1 MSRLESERKS
11 RRTHK
16 NSRDGCPNCKAKR
29 IKCSEELP
37 QCHNCLKKRYRCG
50 YIDFPPEKLELLRK
64 KNETRSKERVYDITP
79 VLPIKLAEP
88 DGPRSPSFVPA
99 EYGQRAPPEQHL
111 QPQYPL
117 QQQQQHS
124 SHQFQG
130 QALTPNLLE
139 GGQYKAYPYF
149 IDESMQ
155 KSEYAHLIELPEML
169 FREKQPPGCVQYY
182 PPQGGAYGFGE
193 EPQAPSQTMSFHS
206 HYLGPPQTDAQPHL
220 FGMPPFERG
229 TFEGE
234 GLSASLPPSLHTN
247 SDSSITSIAYSSS
260 PMLTNPKP
268 PATRGQGT
276 TLAKPS
282 SRLAASQMLPNGEQ
296 LPVTFVK
303 IEKIQRLKNPFL
315 ERYLKLHTSD
325 LRLLNNLEF
334 RNVAPVWTQKIA
346 ENFWTTVYNQSV
358 VLDLYYTFFMDRS
371 LNALIHRAKSLLD
384 DQAFLQN
391 ENVLF
396 LPQPK
401 PLLHK
406 KYFFTPHD
414 LDVLTHKSYIY
425 YGFLIKDLRESLSL
439 IHSEYPAKIS
449 LFAAWSTFLHSQSS
463 VETFCLLFCGTT
475 TLFSKVFN
483 NATSLKSIPPT
494 LNTGFYIF
502 INHSNTCLVPDYDI
516 QVMVDLHKDLIEL
529 KKFCQRVCYG
539 WMNEVDNDKVLSKVC
554 AARHCFDLEI
564 FMRKLLEDYYPQI
577 MNLNASYKRKYR
589 PDDQTNNIYFVR
601 VRAFYELVTHWF
613 AIYPAEAI
621 PVGSKYDAMIKTFY
635 LFFNAIGKA
644 LSHVLTPIRSLI
656 LVDPNHTFCP
666 RVDFN
671 PQLYRLDQGIYSDED
686 FAVFQKVSQKLIRT
700 TSFFNNR
707 VLFYSY
713 YLLTVTVLDA
723 EYIKRV
729 SLDAGVRE
737 GGVGGY
743 KDVLQLIPNKLNI
756 DEEFV
761 HSFDRSVVIGPQNYP
776 VMEFFRD
783 EFNRIL
789 ALEQHQR
796 LQSKFRQRDELEA
809 VHHQS
814 VDEFCYRVGMFE
826 RDFKPEKWIEVIVTR
841 QTQACEEEMT
851 TLAQLQNRMHNFD
864 LGRQEVNNSIK

>member
-64 KNETRSKERVYDITP
+64 KNETRSKERVYEITP
-79 VLPIKLAEP
+79 VPPTIPVEH
-88 DGPRSPSFVPA
+88 DGLRSPSFVPT
-99 EYGQRAPPEQHL
+99 EYSQRALPEQHL
-111 QPQYPL
+111 QPQHSQYL
-117 QQQQQHS
+117 LQHQQQQQHS

-139 GGQYKAYPYF
+139 GGQFKPYPYF

-169 FREKQPPGCVQYY
+169 YREKQPTGGGQYHVS
-182 PPQGGAYGFGE
+182 QGGAHGFRE
-193 EPQAPSQTMSFHS
+193 EPEAPLQTHHSQ
-206 HYLGPPQTDAQPHL
+206 YLGPPQSDVPHIFEIPL
-220 FGMPPFERG
+220 LERG
-229 TFEGE
+229 IGS
-234 GLSASLPPSLHTN
+234 SASIPPSVHTN
-247 SDSSITSIAYSSS
+247 LEPSMTSMTTQSS
-260 PMLTNPKP
+260 PKLTNPQLV
-268 PATRGQGT
+268 AARGHGT
-276 TLAKPS
+276 KLAKS
-282 SRLAASQMLPNGEQ
+282 SSKQAALQMLPNGERR
-296 LPVTFVK
+296 PVTFAK

-371 LNALIHRAKSLLD
+371 LNALIHRGKSLLD

-401 PLLHK
+401 PLLHE

-483 NATSLKSIPPT
+483 NTTSLKSIPPT
-494 LNTGFYIF
+494 LNTGFHIF
-502 INHSNTCLVPDYDI
+502 INHSNTCLIPDYDI
-516 QVMVDLHKDLIEL
+516 QVMVDLHKDLMEL

-564 FMRKLLEDYYPQI
+564 FMRRLLEEYYPQI

-589 PDDQTNNIYFVR
+589 PQDQTNNIYFVR

-686 FAVFQKVSQKLIRT
+686 FAVFQDVSQKLIRT
-700 TSFFNNR
+700 TSFFNSR

-743 KDVLQLIPNKLNI
+743 NDVLHLIPNKLNI
-756 DEEFV
+756 DEKFV

-776 VMEFFRD
+776 VMEYFRD
-783 EFNRIL
+783 DFNHIL
-789 ALEQHQR
+789 ALEQHQT
-796 LQSKFRQRDELEA
+796 LQHESRQRHDLDA
-809 VHHQS
+809 VRHQS
-814 VDEFCYRVGMFE
+814 DNDFCYRAGMFE
-826 RDFKPEKWIEVIVTR
+826 RDFKPEKWIEVIITR
-841 QTQACEEEMT
+841 QTQACEEEIIP
-851 TLAQLQNRMHNFD
+851 LAQVQNRMHNFD